1 MNTKIVSLMISEYLV
16 KEIGL
21 FSSLSKSSTHKWP
34 CTESLSFPSG
44 TSQSV
49 APHYGRKC
57 TRQEPKAVKWPVR
70 HTKSWLPSQ
79 GRRLLT
85 LSDNSCTRCMDT
97 GRILWWLELQNDLY
111 NANLILTKH
120 PGMSEFLIRKLCYWD
135 DRQKHR
141 QTNTNACTCEIWSQT
156 DF

>member
-1 MNTKIVSLMISEYLV
+1 MVSECLV

-34 CTESLSFPSG
+34 CTESWSFLSG

-85 LSDNSCTRCMDT
+85 LSDNWCTRCMDT
-97 GRILWWLELQNDLY
+97 LAGFCGAW
-111 NANLILTKH
+111 NLRTISTKQIWFLTNH

-135 DRQKHR
+135 DRQKDG
-141 QTNTNACTCEIWSQT
+141 QTNTNACTCEIWSWT